1 MKIKQGDKVIV
12 RTGKDAGK
20 EGVVSQVLR
29 AVDKVVIDG
38 INTRKHFVKAGA
50 GHQGGI
56 IEKAAPLH
64 VSNVAI
70 LDPKTKKPTR
80 VGYSIDKDGKKT
92 RVTKSSGSTL
102 A

>member
-1 MKIKQGDKVIV
+1 MKIKKGDKVIV

-20 EGVVSQVLR
+20 EGVISQVLR
-29 AVDKVVIDG
+29 DAGKVVIDG
-38 INTRKHFVKAGA
+38 INTRKHFVKAGS
-50 GHQGGI
+50 GNQGGI
-56 IEKAAPLH
+56 IEKSAPMH

-70 LDPKTKKPTR
+70 LDPKTNKATR
-80 VGYSIDKDGKKT
+80 VGYSVDNNGKKT